1 MSTKTTFK
9 RIALVTVAAL
19 GFGVL
24 TSVAPANA
32 TGTVIPSA
40 ITVGTIPGGAQVGVT
55 HTTPVS
61 ITAPYT
67 TAGSDTFTVMVKVT
81 SAPTGSA
88 FQTLATNG
96 IVAGGSAGVSFSAG
110 VFARGGGTSTT
121 AQLTAGL
128 ADGMGGILG
137 SAQVVDDKMTIGY
150 VYTSAPRA
158 STGGTASF
166 VVNVKPDVAGSYTV
180 LVSTLNNATAA
191 AYTGATG
198 ELATSYTFSTGNS
211 VASLTLAAVTGG
223 TTTTSDVGQLVKL
236 TLKDSAGAVAT
247 LKPGETINVTAG
259 GTTEII
265 KKVSVS
271 SGVFTANTAN
281 ANTANAALVLS
292 NSDFVNGVGYFNYKD
307 TTASTGNVITATG
320 SGLLSPTISTTLTTT
335 VTASTTG
342 DAFAGS
348 AITVSDGTA
357 TRPGSGKTA
366 YTAGT
371 PGTAT
376 TSTASASHSFTVTVA
391 ALAAT
396 SYFDVK
402 VVDTSGAITGI
413 VGQVFNQVLTV
424 TYDATATSQTG
435 TLTVAG
441 ALAVAGDSFTATIKD
456 SAGTWGTT
464 ANDGVTVT
472 SADAVA
478 TSFRPLGNSSTAGT
492 TKTLYSSVAGSNALW
507 ATLYDQFGAV
517 MASKAG
523 TVSVTGRNAT
533 TTSTAF
539 VTDASGR
546 ASFTVADAGTSA
558 TSNTQDTVTFTSTV
572 SATVT
577 INYGTSA
584 ASTITCLTG
593 NEDDTAT
600 LKTYRDI
607 SASGTGTQA
616 GAASL
621 CTVTVKDANG
631 GVLVGFPV
639 TVTTASA
646 GAAVVSTSATLY
658 TGAAGTVAPS
668 VYGWTEGTKTFT
680 ITAGTATKAVTV
692 NYTQRTAADVRT
704 ISAVANG
711 NTFVVTAKDRFGNV
725 VPGVNIYATRTGN
738 GLFGGGSNTANAIT
752 AGTNSGTTPTPAD
765 NGTAEF
771 IFNAGSSDSVVKFS
785 VASAANTPDPEF
797 GQTSSTVGKVCAG
810 AACTQTAVT
819 ASVAGTVY
827 TAETGVGADFAAAG
841 VNSVTAA
848 SAAAVNSAD
857 TAADAA
863 AEATDAANAAT
874 DAANAAAEAADAATA
889 AAQDAADA
897 VAALSAQVAT
907 LISGLKSQLTALTNL
922 VIKIQ
927 KKVKA

>member
-32 TGTVIPSA
+32 DGPIAPTA
-40 ITVGTIPGGAQVGVT
+40 ITVGTIPTSGQVGVV
-55 HTTPVS
+55 HTTPIS
-61 ITAPYT
+61 IAAPYT

-81 SAPTGSA
+81 AAPTGSA
-88 FQTLATNG
+88 FLTLATNG
-96 IVAGGSAGVSFSAG
+96 TTGSAATPGVSFDAG
-110 VFARGGGTSTT
+110 VYSRSGSTSVAAKSTISKPAASTDLLTYAAIYDGLTGGY
-121 AQLTAGL
+121 L
-128 ADGMGGILG
+128 
-137 SAQVVDDKMTIGY
+137 
-150 VYTSAPRA
+150 YTSAPRTTA
-158 STGGTASF
+158 GGSSSLN
-166 VVNVKPDVAGSYTV
+166 VNITPDVAGSYTV
-180 LVSTLNNATAA
+180 LVSTKNSGTGAT
-191 AYTGATG
+191 YTGAAG
-198 ELATSYTFSTGNS
+198 ELGVTYTFTTGKA
-211 VASLTLAAVTGG
+211 VAAVSLSAVTGG
-223 TTTTSDVGQLVKL
+223 SSKSSDVGQVMKV
-236 TLKDSAGAVAT
+236 TLKDSAGALASLAT
-247 LKPGETINVTAG
+247 GETVNVIAG
-259 GTTEII
+259 GTTDML
-265 KKVSVS
+265 KVIPQTAGVWAATT
-271 SGVFTANTAN
+271 SGAVTANT
-281 ANTANAALVLS
+281 TLVLGAAA
-292 NSDFVNGVGYFNYKD
+292 FYNGVAYFTYND
-307 TTASTGNVITATG
+307 STASTGNVITATG

-335 VTASTTG
+335 VTSAATG
-342 DAFAGS
+342 ILFAGS

-357 TRPGSGKTA
+357 TRPGSGHTA

-376 TSTASASHSFTVTVA
+376 ASTASTSHSFTVTVA

-402 VVDTSGAITGI
+402 VVDTSGDITGI

-435 TLTVAG
+435 TLTVGA
-441 ALAVAGDSFTATIKD
+441 ALAVAGDSFTASILGT
-456 SAGTWGTT
+456 STWGAT
-464 ANDGVTVT
+464 ADDGVTVT
-472 SADAVA
+472 SADPAA
-478 TSFRPLGNSSTAGT
+478 TSLRPLGQSLATGSA
-492 TKTLYSSVAGSNALW
+492 KTLYSSVAGSNALW

-704 ISAVANG
+704 ISAVASG
-711 NTFVVTAKDRFGNV
+711 NIMVVTAKDRFGNV

-752 AGTNSGTTPTPAD
+752 AGTNSGTTPTPAN

-771 IFNAGSSDSVVKFS
+771 IFNAGSADSVVTFS

-819 ASVAGTVY
+819 AYVAGTVY

-848 SAAAVNSAD
+848 SAAGTD
-857 TAADAA
+857 TGQTATDAA

-897 VAALSAQVAT
+897 VAALSAQVAS